1 LRPLKIEHKKVRMRG
16 GALDG
21 AIAIRW
27 AGALTGL
34 LGLVGCAGATGERS
48 RSPATARAS
57 SVEIAPPALADG
69 AVESV
74 PASPLPTLPAPAST
88 ESAATAS
95 PQDASP
101 VPSPEASP
109 PAASNVSLID
119 ERPCYRAHLEVDES
133 PAAEHRH
140 SKRHGHHRRPY
151 HPAPGIIVDVA
162 ETQGGVAAADL
173 QRAARNVGYWPFRR
187 CYEEGLRRDQRLAGR
202 VALELVIGPSGAVE
216 RTVTSSATLS
226 DPSVVTCVAREALHL
241 SLVPGDSPTETKM
254 VVTLATGDEPVPVA
268 RPVPGADDLR
278 QALRAQW
285 PAVTQCYA
293 SELARH
299 PDTGGRL
306 ELRFRVSASGEIAE
320 VGEGDT
326 HFCDADV
333 TRCVVDVYRATKLPA
348 IRGAAGD
355 ATFIYP
361 MHLEPRSNVLPVG
374 TDPTP

>member
-1 LRPLKIEHKKVRMRG
+1 MRG

-21 AIAIRW
+21 AIAFRS
-27 AGALTGL
+27 ASTLMGL
-34 LGLVGCAGATGERS
+34 LGLVGCAGAAGERS
-48 RSPATARAS
+48 GSPPREPAASVEVATA
-57 SVEIAPPALADG
+57 ALADG
-69 AVESV
+69 AVESA
-74 PASPLPTLPAPAST
+74 PASPLPTLPAPGFT
-88 ESAATAS
+88 DSAATAS

-109 PAASNVSLID
+109 PAASDAVSLID

-202 VALELVIGPSGAVE
+202 VALELVVGPSGAVE
-216 RTVTSSATLS
+216 RTVTASATLS
-226 DPSVVTCVAREALHL
+226 DPSVVACVAREALHL

-268 RPVPGADDLR
+268 RPVPGADGLR

-285 PAVTQCYA
+285 PAVAQCYA
-293 SELARH
+293 SELAKH

-333 TRCVVDVYRATKLPA
+333 TRCVVDVYRGAKLPA

-374 TDPTP
+374 SDATP